1 GCINT
6 FFVMIKNAELQ
17 SPRISFALGKIV
29 KQASVGDL
37 VPIFQHRQ
45 YRDGYTMNGQP
56 FTGHFLYEC
65 ESAGTFGIR
74 AIVSTPNGEELI
86 SNEITLIVT

>member
-1 GCINT
+1 
-6 FFVMIKNAELQ
+6 MIKNAELAQ
-17 SPRISFALGKIV
+17 PRITFSLGKIV
-29 KQASVGDL
+29 KQASVGDI
-37 VPIFQHRQ
+37 VPIFQHTQ

-65 ESAGTFGIR
+65 TEIGTFGIR
-74 AIVSTPNGEELI
+74 ANVEAPSGQELI